1 MTAEV
6 NVTHMTSLR
15 VRLAQLR
22 MPSSVMVLLT
32 CLAIIG
38 AAVVAIP
45 HHRARH
51 DQALTTAANPATPGA
66 YTGLGFDQCSAP
78 SQAAMDAWL
87 KSPYRAVGI
96 YISGYSRGCL
106 SQPNLTATWVATQ
119 LAKGW
124 HLLPITFGPQA
135 SCQPRFPRYGT
146 DLRINPNPANDY
158 AAARTMG
165 SNEANKTAAV
175 AANLGLSRGSTM
187 FYDLEG
193 FDSTNTACRE
203 SALRFLSAWTDR
215 VHQLGFAS
223 GVYSS
228 AGSGIAMLDQAR
240 LARPAN
246 VSLPDQIWIARYDGK
261 ANTSATDYL
270 SDAGWQGARIKQY
283 QGGHNETY
291 GGVTINIDNDYLAL
305 GAAPVS
311 GPPAPKVAPAET
323 HCGGVNVNLSSYVP
337 LKAPTGSYVP
347 APAEVI
353 ALKCLLRER
362 FGYRGNVKGTWGGA
376 LTTSVRSFRHAHG
389 MRAAGPWSV
398 RNWLQLFATGK
409 HPTVRMG
416 SANSAVR
423 DLQRALNAAVHA
435 GSSVNGVFDAS
446 TQAALKSYQAK
457 VGVPSTGVAASM
469 TWAALAAG
477 RF

>member
-1 MTAEV
+1 M
-6 NVTHMTSLR
+6 THMTSLR
-15 VRLAQLR
+15 VRLAHWR
-22 MPSSVMVLLT
+22 MPSSVLVLLT
-32 CLAIIG
+32 CLAIVG

-51 DQALTTAANPATPGA
+51 DRAVTTSANPATPGS
-66 YTGLGFDQCSAP
+66 YTGLGFDQCNTP

-106 SQPNLTATWVATQ
+106 SQPNLTPTWVATQ
-119 LAKGW
+119 IAKGW

-135 SCQPRFPRYGT
+135 SCQPRFPRYGN
-146 DLRINPNPANDY
+146 DLRIDPNPANDY

-165 SNEANKTAAV
+165 SNEATKTAGV
-175 AANLGLSRGSTM
+175 AANLGLSAGSTM
-187 FYDLEG
+187 YYDLEG
-193 FDSTNTACRE
+193 FDSTNAACRQ
-203 SALRFLSAWTDR
+203 SALRFLSAWTDQI
-215 VHQLGFAS
+215 HKLGFVS

-228 AGSGIAMLDQAR
+228 AGSGITMLDGAR
-240 LARPAN
+240 TARTPN
-246 VSLPDQIWIARYDGK
+246 ISLPDQIWIARYDGK

-291 GGVTINIDNDYLAL
+291 GGVTINVDDDYLAL
-305 GAAPVS
+305 GTPPVY

-323 HCGGVNVNLSSYVP
+323 HCGGVNVNLPSYVA
-337 LKAPTGSYVP
+337 LKAPTGTYVP
-347 APAEVI
+347 DPAQVI

-362 FGYRGNVKGTWGGA
+362 TTGYHGNVKGAWGTA
-376 LTTSVRSFRHAHG
+376 LTASVRRFRLAHG
-389 MRAAGPWSV
+389 MRATGPWSV
-398 RNWLQLFATGK
+398 RTWVELFATGK
-409 HPTVRMG
+409 HPTVRLG

-435 GSSVNGVFDAS
+435 GGPVNGVFDAA
-446 TQAALKSYQAK
+446 TQAALKTYQAK
-457 VGVPSTGVAASM
+457 VGLPATGVAASM

-477 RF
+477 RY

>member
-1 MTAEV
+1 
-6 NVTHMTSLR
+6 MTSLR
-15 VRLAQLR
+15 VRLAQWR
-22 MPSSVMVLLT
+22 MPTSVMVLLT

-45 HHRARH
+45 HHRPDPDRAV
-51 DQALTTAANPATPGA
+51 TASANPATPGS
-66 YTGLGFDQCSAP
+66 YTGRGFDQCSAP
-78 SQAAMDAWL
+78 SQSAMNAWL
-87 KSPYRAVGI
+87 SSPYRAVGI

-106 SQPNLTATWVATQ
+106 SQPNLTPTWVATQ
-119 LAKGW
+119 IAKGW

-135 SCQPRFPRYGT
+135 SCQPRFPRYGN
-146 DLRINPNPANDY
+146 DVRIDPNPANDY
-158 AAARTMG
+158 AAARAMG
-165 SNEANKTAAV
+165 TAEANKTAGV
-175 AANLGLSRGSTM
+175 AAQLGLSAGSTM

-203 SALRFLSAWTDR
+203 SALRFLSAWTDQI
-215 VHQLGFAS
+215 HQLGFVS

-228 AGSGIAMLDQAR
+228 AGSGIKMLDAAR
-240 LARPAN
+240 IAKTPN
-246 VSLPDQIWIARYDGK
+246 VTLPDQIWIARYDGK

-270 SDAGWQGARIKQY
+270 SDAGWQGGRIKQY

-291 GGVTINIDNDYLAL
+291 GGVTINVDDDYLAL
-305 GAAPVS
+305 GAPPVY

-323 HCGGVNVNLSSYVP
+323 HCGGVNVNLTSYSA
-337 LKAPTGSYVP
+337 LKAPTGTYVP
-347 APAEVI
+347 SAAQVS

-362 FGYRGNVKGTWGGA
+362 AGYRGNVKGTWGGA
-376 LTTSVRSFRHAHG
+376 LTKAVARWRTGHG
-389 MRAAGPWSV
+389 MRARGPWSV

-409 HPTVRMG
+409 HRTVRVG
-416 SANSAVR
+416 AANSAVR

-435 GSSVNGVFDAS
+435 GSSVSGVFDVA
-446 TQAALKSYQAK
+446 TQGSLKTYQAK
-457 VGVPSTGVAASM
+457 VGLPATGTAASL